1 VPAAARREA
10 VSILASACSA
20 KGSYLVIAHAA
31 ADIAPWSPTAPS
43 PANPEHPRLITRVR
57 LNHHDKSV

>member
-10 VSILASACSA
+10 VSIVASACSA

-31 ADIAPWSPTAPS
+31 ADIAPG
-43 PANPEHPRLITRVR
+43 RLQRHRPQTLSIRA
-57 LNHHDKSV
+57 